1 MRRPTPRKAVKPLR
15 KPEYFPPERTFLRS
29 LPPELVGER
38 EFERYHFVSFDLSQ
52 ATLAGRLF
60 SECRFENCNLAGV
73 SLAGTS
79 LQNVAFEGC
88 KLLGLQ
94 FEACRDM
101 LFGVHFDR
109 CQLDYASFSGRVMPT
124 TRFADCSLREA
135 NFTQA
140 DLTGAVFERCE
151 LERAVFHQTRLTGAD
166 FRTASNVLLDPEAN
180 ELQQARFTLPGL
192 PGLLTKYGLVVE

>member
-1 MRRPTPRKAVKPLR
+1 MRRSTPRKAVKPLR
-15 KPEYFPPERTFLRS
+15 KPEYFPPERLLTRV

-38 EFERYHFVSFDLSQ
+38 EFEQYHFIGFDFSQ

-60 SECRFENCNLAGV
+60 SECRFENCNLAGA

-101 LFGVHFDR
+101 LFGVHFDK

-124 TRFADCSLREA
+124 TRFVDCSLREA
-135 NFTQA
+135 NFTQT
-140 DLTGAVFERCE
+140 DLTNAVFERCE
-151 LERAVFHQTRLTGAD
+151 LDRAVFHRTQLTGAD
-166 FRTASNVLLDPEAN
+166 FRTAYNMLLDPEVN
-180 ELQQARFTLPGL
+180 ELQQARFVLSSL
-192 PGLLTKYGLVVE
+192 PGLLTKHGLIVE